1 MANEIKTALD
11 ALETALARIPGVRV
25 AQDGAAD
32 DGWSDFPLA
41 IVRLASRDAARIGF
55 AGSSFEGEIIVTLAV
70 AGERAADIIPF
81 IEPLG
86 AASVEAA
93 IDSDNTLNG
102 AVDYAR
108 LMEVSGV
115 GIRRIA
121 GRQRMA
127 ADFRIRFAKQA
138 DGD

>member
-11 ALETALARIPGVRV
+11 ALETALAGIPGVRV
-25 AQDGAAD
+25 VQDDAAE
-32 DGWSDFPLA
+32 GWSDFPLA

-55 AGSSFEGEIIVTLAV
+55 AGSSFEGEIVVTVAV
-70 AGERAADIIPF
+70 AGERAADLLPF

-108 LMEVSGV
+108 LTEVSDV
-115 GIRRIA
+115 GIRQIG
-121 GRQRMA
+121 GRRRMA
-127 ADFRIRFAKQA
+127 ADFRIRFAKQSP
-138 DGD
+138 GE

>member
-11 ALETALARIPGVRV
+11 AMETALARIPNVRV
-25 AQDGAAD
+25 AQDSAA

-41 IVRLASRDAARIGF
+41 IIRLASRDAARTAF

-70 AGERAADIIPF
+70 AGERAADLIPF

-93 IDSDNTLNG
+93 IDADNTLNG

-108 LMEVSGV
+108 LTEVTAI
-115 GIRRIA
+115 GIRQIG
-121 GRQRMA
+121 GRERMA
-127 ADFRIRFAKQA
+127 ADFRIRFAKQTP
-138 DGD
+138 GD